1 MKMNYRF
8 LIVLL
13 AVATGLVAADRLS
26 KEFTIA
32 ASPTLIVEADAA
44 HVIVEEGVNGKITVE
59 VKVPDKEDF
68 RVSSSQVGDK
78 IRINLEHK
86 GIMSW
91 LAFPLHAIDKNGVV
105 IKAEVPPD
113 CDLEL
118 SADAGRVDVTG
129 IKGNIEITTT
139 SGVVNLDDV
148 EEDVTVSTSTG
159 SIRID
164 DLSGKLD
171 ADVNAGTIKLN
182 NSKGDFYLESN
193 TGRIEVRNSSGRFRA
208 SSNMGA
214 IDFEGTITEG
224 DDNFFSSDV
233 GSVKVTLSD
242 QKNLDIDA
250 ETDLGDVSIYPKP
263 NKIISKGDRHLAAQL
278 GSGGPKLRIRS
289 DVGSIKIEKGT
300 MMIRGDNDTLPE
312 PETPEIT
319 PEIAPET
326 PEAPT
331 PGIKPPTGK

>member
-1 MKMNYRF
+1 MKMKLNL
-8 LIVLL
+8 LIVFLT
-13 AVATGLVAADRLS
+13 AVSGLVAADKLS
-26 KEFTIA
+26 KEFTLTE
-32 ASPTLIVEADAA
+32 SPTLIIEADAA
-44 HVIVEEGVNGKITVE
+44 HVIIEKGSEGKITVE

-68 RVSSSQVGDK
+68 RVSSSQIGDK

-91 LAFPLHAIDKNGVV
+91 LAFPLHAIDKNEVV
-105 IKAEVPPD
+105 IRAEVPRQ
-113 CDLEL
+113 CNLEL
-118 SADAGRVDVTG
+118 STDAGRVDVTG
-129 IKGNIEITTT
+129 ISGDIEVNTM
-139 SGVVNLDDV
+139 SGVVSLDDI
-148 EEDVTVSTSTG
+148 EEDVRVSTSTG
-159 SIRID
+159 SVRIEEF
-164 DLSGKLD
+164 SGKLD

-182 NSKGDFYLESN
+182 NSKGDFLLESN

-224 DDNFFSSDV
+224 EDNFFSSDV

-242 QKNLDIDA
+242 KKDLDIDA
-250 ETDLGDVSIYPKP
+250 ETDLGDVTIYPKP
-263 NKIISKGDRHLAAQL
+263 NKIISRGDRHLAAQI
-278 GSGGPKLRIRS
+278 GTGGPKLRIRS

-312 PETPEIT
+312 PETPDAT
-319 PEIAPET
+319 PETTPDAPDV
-326 PEAPT
+326 PT